1 MWCSVF
7 VSLFPWLPRFIWSD
21 NPIATVKE
29 RKSVSNVS
37 LYCTCEDVMHEQNQ
51 GKDSVDFSFILARYQ
66 FNWFHC
72 QDFGCWLK
80 ETLSN
85 NYAWTGELFLQKT
98 RSEKQQF
105 IHIDIIH
112 NTYHREFWMHF
123 FPFFFVAECSPKR
136 LWFGTWLWRDK
147 MEFNGHIEWNSYSN
161 KKLNTRWILLW
172 PRKIILEHTWF
183 L

>member
-7 VSLFPWLPRFIWSD
+7 VSLFPSLVASIHLIWQYYS
-21 NPIATVKE
+21 NSERKE
-29 RKSVSNVS
+29 IKSVSNVF
-37 LYCTCEDVMHEQNQ
+37 LYCTCEDVVDEQNQ

-112 NTYHREFWMHF
+112 NTYHREFWMQF
-123 FPFFFVAECSPKR
+123 FPFFCRIFIQKIVIWNVIMTR
-136 LWFGTWLWRDK
+136 Q
-147 MEFNGHIEWNSYSN
+147 NGI
-161 KKLNTRWILLW
+161 
-172 PRKIILEHTWF
+172 
-183 L
+183 